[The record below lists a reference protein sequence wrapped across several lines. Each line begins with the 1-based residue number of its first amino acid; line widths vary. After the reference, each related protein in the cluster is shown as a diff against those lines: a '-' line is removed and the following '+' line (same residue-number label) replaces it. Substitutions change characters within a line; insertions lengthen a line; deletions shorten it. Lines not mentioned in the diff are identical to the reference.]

1 MTLAMGDIIN
11 KISSQIFHLPSPPL
25 HKCSY
30 TRTNIFKMGY
40 TNGYIKMT
48 IFRVFS
54 CLCLLYAC
62 LLPIAATY
70 KSHTGLKKTFPQV
83 VGPKQASSNV
93 GAHFPQIGLTI
104 QCLENIK
111 SPSNIVVMSTNMS
124 KWR

>member
-1 MTLAMGDIIN
+1 M
-11 KISSQIFHLPSPPL
+11 SPV
-25 HKCSY
+25 C
-30 TRTNIFKMGY
+30 TN
-40 TNGYIKMT
+40 
-48 IFRVFS
+48 V
-54 CLCLLYAC
+54 C

-111 SPSNIVVMSTNMS
+111 SLSNMVVMSTNMS
-124 KWR
+124 KWRCKYHEGMKLWFLGNNLPLNLIIFKLNQTFIFM